1 MKRILFVCNNLNH
14 GGIPKALV
22 NLLKEIEGQYG
33 VDLLLFY
40 PEGDYLDEIPASVRL
55 LPSEGWLPLLG
66 TPQNV
71 LKKQSA
77 GKAMLRAVLVLWS
90 RLFRN
95 KWPRKWVFATVPPL
109 SGYDAA
115 VSYAQDN
122 SDKAFAIGCNSFV
135 LQKVEAERK
144 IAFVHCDFEHYGG
157 NTPGN
162 REEYR
167 HFDRIACVSEGC
179 RGAFLRVLPE
189 LKDRTLVVRNCTDYA
204 AVAAMGE
211 KSECVFPGKGFHMV
225 SVSRLNPEKGFF
237 RALKAVEPVMKNHP
251 ELYWHIIGDGPE
263 RERFRQAIQ
272 AAGLADRVLLL
283 GAKRNPYPYMKQGD
297 LLFLPSF
304 HEAAP
309 MVFDEAKVLKLP
321 VFTTDTLSAGQLVG
335 EAGIGV
341 VCANME
347 EAICQGLQEILE
359 QPEGLTALRQHLGEI
374 RPDNKEAVIGWE
386 RLISDGCEVKCDCDG
401 L

>member
-22 NLLKEIEGQYG
+22 NLLKEIDGRYSM
-33 VDLLLFY
+33 DLLLFY
-40 PEGDYLDEIPASVRL
+40 PAGDYLDEIPPSVRL
-55 LPSEGWLPLLG
+55 LPSGGLLPLLG
-66 TPQNV
+66 IPQSV

-77 GKAMLRAVLVLWS
+77 GKALLRAVFVLWS
-90 RLFRN
+90 RMLSN

-135 LQKVEAERK
+135 LQKVAAERK

-162 REEYR
+162 REAYR

-179 RGAFLRVLPE
+179 RAAFLRVLPE
-189 LKDRTLVVRNCTDYA
+189 LEDRTLVVRNCTDYA
-204 AVAAMGE
+204 AVTAMGE
-211 KSECVFPGKGFHMV
+211 TGECVFPEKGFHMV
-225 SVSRLNPEKGFF
+225 SIARLNPEKGFF
-237 RALKAVEPVMKNHP
+237 RALKAVEPVMKTHP

-263 RERFRQAIQ
+263 RESFRQAVQ
-272 AAGLADRVLLL
+272 AAGLADRVLLR

-297 LLFLPSF
+297 LLFLPSL

-309 MVFDEAKVLKLP
+309 LVFDEAKALKLP
-321 VFTTDTLSAGQLVG
+321 VFTTETLSAEQLVG
-335 EAGIGV
+335 EAGTGV
-341 VCANME
+341 VCANT
-347 EAICQGLQEILE
+347 EAAVRQGLQEILE
-359 QPEGLTALRQHLGEI
+359 QPERLAALRRHLEEI
-374 RPDNKEAVIGWE
+374 QPDNREAAAGWE
-386 RLISDGCEVKCDCDG
+386 RLIGEECEAKCDRDG